1 MAPLS
6 NNPNAPDPRGYTP
19 IARAAF
25 RGDKEIIEILAPL
38 SHDDVNSPDP
48 KGWPPI
54 ARAAFNG
61 NKEIVEILA
70 PLTDNP
76 NAPNNFGIT
85 PIQLAARNQITG
97 TEIIKILAPLV

>member
-1 MAPLS
+1 MS
-6 NNPNAPDPRGYTP
+6 SNPNAPDPKGYTP
-19 IARAAF
+19 IARAIF
-25 RGDKEIIEILAPL
+25 RREKEIIEILAPL
-38 SHDDVNSPDP
+38 SNDDPNAPDS

-76 NAPNNFGIT
+76 NAPNNFGMT

-97 TEIIKILAPLV
+97 SEIIKILAPLVNK